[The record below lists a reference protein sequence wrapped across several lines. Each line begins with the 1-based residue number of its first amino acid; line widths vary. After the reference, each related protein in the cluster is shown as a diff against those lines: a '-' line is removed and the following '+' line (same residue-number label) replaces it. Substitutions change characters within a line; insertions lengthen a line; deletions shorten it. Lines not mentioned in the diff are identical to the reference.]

1 MTKDLEVLGKL
12 GDVIMSKC
20 GQRILAAVVV
30 VLVMSGLSWSAPQKI
45 KTLEIGDKAPDFN
58 LPGVDG
64 RNYRLAD
71 FAEADIFV
79 IIFTCNHCPTAQAYE
94 ERIKKLAADYKSKGV
109 AVVAISPNDPKAVRL
124 DELGYSDMSDSFEEM
139 KIRAKDMEYNFP
151 YLYDGQNQRVS
162 LAYGPARTPHVFIFD
177 RQRKLRYIGR
187 IDDSEK
193 PKLVKSQDARN
204 AIDAL
209 LKGRKVPVEKTGT
222 IGCSI
227 KWADKR
233 ESATQSLEDWAR
245 ESVTVEMINAKSIKE
260 LAKNDSGKL
269 RLVNVWA
276 SWSGPSV
283 KQLQEF
289 VTMNRMYRRRDFELI
304 TICADSPKRRNKV
317 LSSLKKQ
324 QVSCKNYLF
333 DSEDKYQLMAA
344 VDKDLLGGIPYTIL
358 IRPGGEVIHRNLGIV
373 DPLELKKSTVGYLGR
388 YYK

>member
-1 MTKDLEVLGKL
+1 
-12 GDVIMSKC
+12 MSKNSK
-20 GQRILAAVVV
+20 QVLVVV
-30 VLVMSGLSWSAPQKI
+30 TAVLFMAGLGFSASEKVQ
-45 KTLEIGDKAPDFN
+45 TLRIVQQAPDFN
-58 LPGVDG
+58 LLGVDG
-64 RNYRLAD
+64 RNYKLSDFSDAD
-71 FAEADIFV
+71 VLV

-94 ERIKKLAADYKSKGV
+94 ERIIKLAADYKNKGV
-109 AVVAISPNDPKAVRL
+109 ALVAISPNDPRAVRL

-139 KIRAKDMEYNFP
+139 KIRAKDMGYNFP
-151 YLYDGQNQRVS
+151 YLYDGDNQRVS

-177 RQRKLRYIGR
+177 RQRKLRYVGR

-209 LKGRKVPVEKTGT
+209 LKGRKVPVETTGT

-227 KWADKR
+227 KWAGKR
-233 ESATQSLEDWAR
+233 SSVTQSFEQWAR
-245 ESVTVEMINAKSIKE
+245 EKVTVEMIDEKGIKE
-260 LAKNDSGKL
+260 LVKNNSGKL
-269 RLVNVWA
+269 RLINVWA

-304 TICADSPKRRNKV
+304 TISADSPGRRNRV

-324 QVSCKNYLF
+324 QASCKNFLF
-333 DSEDKYQLMAA
+333 NSEDEYQLMEAL
-344 VDKDLLGGIPYTIL
+344 DKDLLGGIPYTIL
-358 IRPGGEVIHRNLGIV
+358 IQPGGEVIYRNVGIIE
-373 DPLELKKSTVGYLGR
+373 PLKLKKAIVGYVGR

>member
-1 MTKDLEVLGKL
+1 
-12 GDVIMSKC
+12 MSKY
-20 GQRILAAVVV
+20 GKQVLVVV
-30 VLVMSGLSWSAPQKI
+30 VSVLFMAGLGFSASEKVE
-45 KTLEIGDKAPDFN
+45 TLRIGQKAPDFN

-64 RNYRLAD
+64 RNYKLAD
-71 FAEADIFV
+71 FADADVLV

-94 ERIKKLAADYKSKGV
+94 ERIKKLAADYKNKGV
-109 AVVAISPNDPKAVRL
+109 ALVAISANDPKAVRL

-139 KIRAKDMEYNFP
+139 KIRARDMGYNFP
-151 YLYDGQNQRVS
+151 YLYDGDNQRVS

-177 RQRKLRYIGR
+177 RQRELRYVGR
-187 IDDSEK
+187 VDDSEK
-193 PKLVKSQDARN
+193 PKLVKSEDARN
-204 AIDAL
+204 AIEAL
-209 LKGRKVPVEKTGT
+209 LKGRKVPVETTGT

-227 KWADKR
+227 KWASKR
-233 ESATQSLEDWAR
+233 SSVTQSFERWAK
-245 ESVTVEMINAKSIKE
+245 ESVAVETADAKSIKE
-260 LAKNDSGKL
+260 LVKNDSGKL

-304 TICADSPKRRNKV
+304 TISADSPGRRNSV

-333 DSEDKYQLMAA
+333 NSEDEYQLMAA

-358 IRPGGEVIHRNLGIV
+358 IQPGGKVIYRRVGIIE
-373 DPLELKKSTVGYLGR
+373 PLELKKAIVGYVGR
-388 YYK
+388 HYK